1 VEQKLFL
8 AERKANSLAQ
18 MLNRV
23 NETKDQYKEMKK
35 NVVEKKISLK
45 DAIAQIEKDMS
56 ATQAEIEKRE
66 RDSIGIEA
74 NIRSTQ
80 NRVNVLQ
87 EKIST
92 SKAILLQYLEV
103 IYTK

>member
-1 VEQKLFL
+1 
-8 AERKANSLAQ
+8 

-45 DAIAQIEKDMS
+45 DAIAQIEQDMI
-56 ATQAEIEKRE
+56 ATQSEIDKRE

-80 NRVNVLQ
+80 NRVDILQ
-87 EKIST
+87 EKISA
-92 SKAILLQYLEV
+92 SKKILLQYLEV